1 MKKYIK
7 NGVIITEGTSITFD
21 GRFII
26 NPREIDYASA
36 GWEEYEEP
44 EENLLAEAIASKIN
58 EIEAYDASDSVN
70 GFTYGGNTLWFDA
83 ATRASYKSSI
93 DSAELLGETELT
105 IPTTVGAITLPLE
118 TAKSDARQDTT
129 LCRRVLSRDTEPPCN
144 RQAKRRC
151 RKRGS
156 LRLHRGLSK
165 QIGIHSVMIH
175 GIILT
180 TFK

>member
-105 IPTTVGAITLPLE
+105 IPTTAGAITLPLE
-118 TAKSDARQDTT
+118 TAKVMLAKIQRYADACYLVTQNHLATVKQKEDVESVEAYDYT
-129 LCRRVLSRDTEPPCN
+129 VGYPSRLEFT
-144 RQAKRRC
+144 A
-151 RKRGS
+151 
-156 LRLHRGLSK
+156 
-165 QIGIHSVMIH
+165 
-175 GIILT
+175 
-180 TFK
+180 